1 MLCYLIEEVIP
12 KDYYTNMVSLTAD
25 MNVLMLFLNER
36 NPKIFAHLRKLQFEL
51 PMVLVE
57 LFITVFTTNRNDI
70 TDVIMDA
77 MLLDGSRVYFKVVMI
92 FLSYFEEELLDTREF
107 RSGE

>member
-1 MLCYLIEEVIP
+1 MIEDVVP

-25 MNVLMLFLNER
+25 LNVLTLFLSEKM
-36 NPKIFAHLRKLQFEL
+36 PDLLAHLRKLHFEL

-57 LFITVFTTNRNDI
+57 LFITVFTTNRLEV

-77 MLLDGSRVYFKVVMI
+77 VLLDGPRVYYKVILI
-92 FLSYFEEELLDTREF
+92 FLERYSTEMLEMREF
-107 RSGE
+107 RRVV